1 LTVFLNL
8 IIYLQGQH
16 KCPANGQRLRFVAT
30 HSCCHYYEC
39 INGHLK
45 EQVCPLHKLYSVET
59 KSCENFQIVSCGS
72 REKCIDPC
80 KIFLLFFFAYS
91 NRFVSG
97 DYDNSPLCEFK
108 PVCREKP
115 NGNYVDQ
122 YRPNCQFHYTC
133 LESRTFNY
141 TACEHGHRFSVQH
154 QKCLPAKQV
163 RCFGIRNHRVSF
175 NLIFIQI
182 IYFLSS

>member
-1 LTVFLNL
+1 VVHEKNVSILVRSFFILSSR
-8 IIYLQGQH
+8 IISQD
-16 KCPANGQRLRFVAT
+16 R
-30 HSCCHYYEC
+30 
-39 INGHLK
+39 
-45 EQVCPLHKLYSVET
+45 
-59 KSCENFQIVSCGS
+59 
-72 REKCIDPC
+72 
-80 KIFLLFFFAYS
+80 FLL
-91 NRFVSG
+91 G

-108 PVCREKP
+108 PVCRDKP

-163 RCFGIRNHRVSF
+163 RCFGIRSYHVSF
-175 NLIFIQI
+175 NLVFIQI
-182 IYFLSS
+182 LCFLSTVDFH

>member
-1 LTVFLNL
+1 M
-8 IIYLQGQH
+8 
-16 KCPANGQRLRFVAT
+16 
-30 HSCCHYYEC
+30 
-39 INGHLK
+39 K

-59 KSCENFQIVSCGS
+59 KSCENFQVVGCGS
-72 REKCIDPC
+72 RKKCIDPC
-80 KIFLLFFFAYS
+80 KSFLLLKTIISIFH
-91 NRFVSG
+91 SG

-108 PVCREKP
+108 PVCRDKP

-163 RCFGIRNHRVSF
+163 TCLGIRIF
-175 NLIFIQI
+175 NQNFFWKILFIL
-182 IYFLSS
+182 IYFLTFEI

>member
-1 LTVFLNL
+1 VVHEKNVSILVRFSLSFFRFISIVFFSFITL
-8 IIYLQGQH
+8 
-16 KCPANGQRLRFVAT
+16 
-30 HSCCHYYEC
+30 
-39 INGHLK
+39 
-45 EQVCPLHKLYSVET
+45 
-59 KSCENFQIVSCGS
+59 
-72 REKCIDPC
+72 
-80 KIFLLFFFAYS
+80 
-91 NRFVSG
+91 G

-108 PVCREKP
+108 PVCRDKP

-163 RCFGIRNHRVSF
+163 RCFAERSSQFSF
-175 NLIFIQI
+175 NLVFFLHIFYKFYVRFSFEEYSIKC
-182 IYFLSS
+182 